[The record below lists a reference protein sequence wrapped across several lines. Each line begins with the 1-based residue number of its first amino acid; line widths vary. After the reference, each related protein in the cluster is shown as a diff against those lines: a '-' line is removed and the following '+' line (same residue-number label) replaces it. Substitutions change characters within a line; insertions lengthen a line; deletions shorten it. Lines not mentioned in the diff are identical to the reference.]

1 MEKVVTEQRPPTFG
15 ALFREPYS
23 HYLRWLY
30 GELQQRGF
38 PDVRVAHSAVFRTID
53 PDGMRVTDL
62 AERAGMTK
70 QSMAYLVE
78 SLGELGYVEVAPDPQ
93 DKRAKLVRLT
103 ARGRTLV
110 ATAASLGAEY
120 ERELAGRIGE
130 NDMVELRRILTRVIS
145 ALPEI
150 GRK

>member
-1 MEKVVTEQRPPTFG
+1 MEKEVTERRPPTFG
-15 ALFREPYS
+15 ALFREPYA
-23 HYLRWLY
+23 HYLDWLY

-38 PDVRVAHSAVFRTID
+38 PDVRVAHSGVFRTVD
-53 PDGMRVTDL
+53 PDGTRVTDL

-78 SLGELGYVEVAPDPQ
+78 SLGELGYVEVVPDPQ

-120 ERELAGRIGE
+120 ERTLAGRIGE
-130 NDMVELRRILTRVIS
+130 NDMAELRRILTRVIS
-145 ALPEI
+145 VLPEM